1 MTGIKQVAAG
11 DSHTVVLT
19 DDGYMYATGSNT
31 YYQLSD
37 GSGSQRK
44 NLVYM
49 RDDSN
54 NLMKDVKEIKTA
66 GNTTTAITNSNGIY
80 DSREN
85 AYAQIIARKHKHSHK
100 I

>member
-1 MTGIKQVAAG
+1 
-11 DSHTVVLT
+11 
-19 DDGYMYATGSNT
+19 
-31 YYQLSD
+31 
-37 GSGSQRK
+37 
-44 NLVYM
+44 M

-80 DSREN
+80 VAGEN
-85 AYAQIIARKHKHSHK
+85 SYAQLLQGNTNTQNPKHGKCFYSSITIYNNIAYHADQHNNT

>member
-1 MTGIKQVAAG
+1 MDICMQQEVI
-11 DSHTVVLT
+11 HII
-19 DDGYMYATGSNT
+19 N
-31 YYQLSD
+31 YQMD
-37 GSGSQRK
+37 QAHKEK

-80 DSREN
+80 VVGEN
-85 AYAQIIARKHKHSHK
+85 AYAQLLQGNTNTVTRFKK
-100 I
+100 